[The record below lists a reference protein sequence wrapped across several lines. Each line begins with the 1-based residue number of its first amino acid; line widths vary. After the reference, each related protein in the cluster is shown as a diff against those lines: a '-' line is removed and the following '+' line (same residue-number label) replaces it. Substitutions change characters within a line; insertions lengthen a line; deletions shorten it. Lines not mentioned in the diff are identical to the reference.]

1 MRFAD
6 LSPGI
11 MEAERDAETHQT
23 NRVVYFGP
31 TLGERE
37 TRILNRTGLL
47 SRTLEGPLVVEEF
60 DTTVVV
66 PPGWSASLENFGS
79 IMLRS
84 LDPSVA

>member
-1 MRFAD
+1 MRFAN